1 MARRRIGQEHLR
13 LGSRES
19 SRSCSLDDL
28 RGLIDWAEIDRHLA
42 PIYASAK
49 GEQAWPPL
57 SLLKAL
63 LLAVWYDLSDVKLA
77 EALGDRAS
85 FRRFCGFAAE
95 EPTPERTAFV
105 RFRRALL
112 ARDLDRVLFAAVTD
126 QLDAQGMM
134 VKTGTLVDATLITSA
149 SIKSDDEA
157 RWAGHR
163 RKKPIHGY
171 KAHVATDETGG
182 LVRSV
187 EITTAN
193 VHDGIMLDAVLPSDP
208 GEVYADSAYAAGR
221 FTDVIRT
228 RGGVPRVVY
237 TSTWG
242 GPAAL
247 ARLEAWNAEVR
258 AVRGRIEK
266 VFGTWKRRTTREPLH
281 PRRRVPR
288 RASDPEVVRFEVRT
302 TEVSQGDRVVTVN
315 ANDNIASHLSG
326 CREDLCIR
334 AEQAL
339 Q

>member
-1 MARRRIGQEHLR
+1 MRVGRFDELVRGTGGGLMARRRIGQEHLR
-13 LGSRES
+13 LGERES
-19 SRSCSLDDL
+19 RRTGSLDVVQ
-28 RGLIDWAEIDRHLA
+28 GLIAWAAIDRHLA
-42 PIYASAK
+42 LIYASAK

-57 SLLKAL
+57 SIFKAL

-77 EALGDRAS
+77 EALDDRAS

-112 ARDLDRVLFAAVTD
+112 ARALDRVLFAAVTD
-126 QLDAQGMM
+126 QLDAQGVI
-134 VKTGTLVDATLITSA
+134 VKTGTLVDATLIASA

-171 KAHVATDETGG
+171 KAHVATDEAGG

-193 VHDGIMLDAVLPSDP
+193 VHDGIMLEAVLPQEP
-208 GEVYADSAYAAGR
+208 GEVYADSAYAADR
-221 FTDVIRT
+221 FTNVIRA

-247 ARLEAWNAEVR
+247 TRLEAWNAQVR

-266 VFGTWKRRTTREPLH
+266 VFGTWKRSYGLRRMRWLGLAKAGLQVRLTAIAYNLRRSATLLTARE
-281 PRRRVPR
+281 
-288 RASDPEVVRFEVRT
+288 A
-302 TEVSQGDRVVTVN
+302 
-315 ANDNIASHLSG
+315 
-326 CREDLCIR
+326 
-334 AEQAL
+334 
-339 Q
+339 